1 MKRWMKAIA
10 CALIVSLA
18 LSLCG
23 FSGQCNEIRD
33 KVLRL
38 HILANSDSE
47 ADQQLKLKV
56 RDAVVAEAADLFEK
70 EHDAGEALAAAQE
83 KLPQL
88 VAAAQQV
95 VYDEGYTYTV
105 EACLCHM
112 YFTTRQYET
121 VSLPAGMY
129 DAVRFTIGEGAGHNW
144 WCVVYPPM
152 CVSAA
157 TQSETL
163 SDVLNEKQADIVT
176 QPAQYEV
183 RFKVVELFE
192 GLTHRLRSWFG
203 GNEDVSGVEGP
214 ESGT

>member
-38 HILANSDSE
+38 HILANSDSQ

-163 SDVLNEKQADIVT
+163 SDVLNEKQADIVP

-203 GNEDVSGVEGP
+203 GGEDVSAATA
-214 ESGT
+214 ESGG